1 MDTMGGVCHAEA
13 SSAFGVNPLSD
24 VARPAGRRAPSL
36 WSSPTLCPQGD
47 HKVSRLHRT
56 SPRHGSPFLRR
67 PPSASAHLFLSSG
80 GHPHFAQGSPV
91 PAARS
96 RSLPGFISSLGTART
111 SVLTSREQHGQV
123 LRVKDLE
130 LGTRTRTGRAG
141 PLRALRTAQLAAPQP
156 QRFRRGETG
165 GAAKAAAL
173 GAHMG
178 TAHSRGGAATVCL
191 RVARAPLPP
200 ETAPRLPAAPG
211 AGAGRAGR
219 WAQRRMRRPG
229 PVPVLCQT
237 RSGAGKPLRR
247 SYWRRREAGTLLPF
261 SLRIPRSQTR
271 LSRLPHGQPPKQ
283 SL

>member
-111 SVLTSREQHGQV
+111 SVLTSRKQHGQV

-165 GAAKAAAL
+165 GAAKATDL

-178 TAHSRGGAATVCL
+178 TARSRGGAATVCL
-191 RVARAPLPP
+191 CVAWAPLPP

-237 RSGAGKPLRR
+237 RSGADKPLRR

-261 SLRIPRSQTR
+261 SLRTPRSQTR